1 MRPITVDPSPVG
13 VTFDDPIGV
22 LGHELDSSPAIA
34 WLKDLDGRYV
44 YVNRR
49 YGEALRVAPERIVG
63 YRDGAAHPPRDRR
76 RGAVLRRCRD
86 GQAGPLRIHG
96 GRL

>member
-1 MRPITVDPSPVG
+1 MG

-49 YGEALRVAPERIVG
+49 YGEALKVAPERIVG
-63 YRDGAAHPPRDRR
+63 YRDAQLTRHEIVDGAPFSAAVPRRASRSAASTRWAPSTAARR
-76 RGAVLRRCRD
+76 
-86 GQAGPLRIHG
+86 
-96 GRL
+96 